1 MRRTECIAVPPQRHP
16 GNVSIRN
23 RQTVFNLSNVTDRDL
38 SALRLTFVSIC
49 NTWVEFWPLDV
60 TDRDILQPCRQ
71 TSKSVTVRQVFG
83 L

>member
-1 MRRTECIAVPPQRHP
+1 MRANGDSAAMLRSFQQNVLICNNKP
-16 GNVSIRN
+16 G
-23 RQTVFNLSNVTDRDL
+23 FEPLDVTDRDL

-49 NTWVEFWPLDV
+49 NSWVEFWPLDV

-71 TSKSVTVRQVFG
+71 TSKSVTSRQVFG